1 MRKVA
6 LLLASLG
13 IMTAAYA
20 EQPKL
25 EVTHVGQEFYIE
37 NQSGN
42 YDLDEV
48 SLFTNVGLKYGDN
61 WTFGLQAGKQ
71 WAVNYGDDHDIV
83 SSNAQSA
90 DRYQLDAW
98 RKINDD
104 LKLGFRFRGTDGYD
118 RWYARWD
125 WKHGMLW
132 SAGDIWYQAENEKGD
147 KAAHDSLQFEV
158 FPIGVQYG
166 PVKVGYFVNYVKQM
180 GDVKDTEKEDYWEHQ
195 VRAYA
200 TLYKG
205 EKLTVTTQAR
215 ITFAAEENYKG
226 TAVSTFRTYDDFGG
240 RNRIYLG
247 ANYKYTDNLALYFDY
262 GYEFRDW
269 KYENGTEASY
279 LAPSDKHSQENY
291 QEITIGWK
299 YTF

>member
-13 IMTAAYA
+13 IMAAAYA

-25 EVTHVGQEFYIE
+25 EVTNVGQEFYIE
-37 NQSGN
+37 NQAGN

-71 WAVNYGDDHDIV
+71 WNVNYGDDHDIV
-83 SSNAQSA
+83 SSNNQSA

-118 RWYARWD
+118 RWYVRYD

-132 SAGDIWYQAENEKGD
+132 SAGDIWYQAENEKNDGR
-147 KAAHDSLQFEV
+147 DSLQFEV

-166 PVKVGYFVNYVKQM
+166 PVKLGYFVNYVKQM

-205 EKLTVTTQAR
+205 EKLTLTTQAR
-215 ITFAAEENYKG
+215 VTFAAEENYK
-226 TAVSTFRTYDDFGG
+226 
-240 RNRIYLG
+240 I
-247 ANYKYTDNLALYFDY
+247 NLPLPFS
-262 GYEFRDW
+262 FVT
-269 KYENGTEASY
+269 NS
-279 LAPSDKHSQENY
+279 P
-291 QEITIGWK
+291 
-299 YTF
+299 

>member
-13 IMTAAYA
+13 IMAAAYA

-25 EVTHVGQEFYIE
+25 EVTNVGQEFYIE
-37 NQSGN
+37 NQAGN

-71 WAVNYGDDHDIV
+71 WNVNYGDDHDIV
-83 SSNAQSA
+83 SSNNQSA

-118 RWYARWD
+118 RWYVRYD

-132 SAGDIWYQAENEKGD
+132 SAGDIWYQAENEKNDGR
-147 KAAHDSLQFEV
+147 DSLQFEV

-166 PVKVGYFVNYVKQM
+166 PVKLGYFVNYVKQM

-195 VRAYA
+195 V
-200 TLYKG
+200 LS
-205 EKLTVTTQAR
+205 L
-215 ITFAAEENYKG
+215 IH
-226 TAVSTFRTYDDFGG
+226 
-240 RNRIYLG
+240 I
-247 ANYKYTDNLALYFDY
+247 
-262 GYEFRDW
+262 
-269 KYENGTEASY
+269 
-279 LAPSDKHSQENY
+279 
-291 QEITIGWK
+291 
-299 YTF
+299 

>member
-13 IMTAAYA
+13 IMAAAYA

-25 EVTHVGQEFYIE
+25 EVTNVGQEFYIE
-37 NQSGN
+37 NQAGN

-71 WAVNYGDDHDIV
+71 WNVNYGDDHDIV
-83 SSNAQSA
+83 SSNNQSA

-118 RWYARWD
+118 RWYVRYD

-132 SAGDIWYQAENEKGD
+132 SAGDIWYQAENEKNDGR
-147 KAAHDSLQFEV
+147 DSLQFEV

-166 PVKVGYFVNYVKQM
+166 PVKLGYFVNYVKQM

-205 EKLTVTTQAR
+205 EKLTLTTQAR
-215 ITFAAEENYKG
+215 VTFAAEENYKG
-226 TAVSTFRTYDDFGG
+226 EAAKTFRTYDDCGG

-247 ANYKYTDNLALYFDY
+247 ANYKYTDNLSLYIDY
-262 GYEFRDW
+262 GYEFREW

-279 LAPSDKHSQENY
+279 DGKSQENY

>member
-13 IMTAAYA
+13 IMAAAYA

-25 EVTHVGQEFYIE
+25 EVTNVGQEFYIE
-37 NQSGN
+37 NQAGN

-71 WAVNYGDDHDIV
+71 WNVNYGDDHDIV
-83 SSNAQSA
+83 SSNNQSA

-118 RWYARWD
+118 RWYVRYD

-132 SAGDIWYQAENEKGD
+132 SAGDIWYQAENEKNDGR
-147 KAAHDSLQFEV
+147 DSLQFEV

-166 PVKVGYFVNYVKQM
+166 PVKLGYFVNYVKQM

-205 EKLTVTTQAR
+205 EKLTLTTQAR
-215 ITFAAEENYKG
+215 VTFAAEENYKG
-226 TAVSTFRTYDDFGG
+226 EAAKTFRTYDDFGG

-247 ANYKYTDNLALYFDY
+247 ANYKYTDNLSLYVDY
-262 GYEFRDW
+262 GYEFREW

-279 LAPSDKHSQENY
+279 DGKSQENY

>member
-13 IMTAAYA
+13 IMAAAYA

-25 EVTHVGQEFYIE
+25 EVTNVGQEFYIE
-37 NQSGN
+37 NQAGN

-71 WAVNYGDDHDIV
+71 WNVNYGDDHDIV
-83 SSNAQSA
+83 SSNNQSA

-118 RWYARWD
+118 RWYVRYD

-132 SAGDIWYQAENEKGD
+132 SAGDIWYQAENEKNDGR
-147 KAAHDSLQFEV
+147 DSLQFEV

-166 PVKVGYFVNYVKQM
+166 PVKLGYFVNYVKQM

-205 EKLTVTTQAR
+205 EKLTLTTQAR
-215 ITFAAEENYKG
+215 VTFAAEENYKG
-226 TAVSTFRTYDDFGG
+226 EAAKTFRTYDDFGG

-247 ANYKYTDNLALYFDY
+247 ANYKYTDNLSLYIDY
-262 GYEFRDW
+262 GYEFREW

-279 LAPSDKHSQENY
+279 DGKSQENY

>member
-13 IMTAAYA
+13 IITAAYA

-118 RWYARWD
+118 RWYVRYD

-132 SAGDIWYQAENEKGD
+132 SAGDIWYQAENQKD
-147 KAAHDSLQFEV
+147 DTNDNIQFEV

-166 PVKVGYFVNYVKQM
+166 PVRVGWFVNYVQQL
-180 GDVKDTEKEDYWEHQ
+180 GDIKNGEKDDYWEHQ
-195 VRAYA
+195 IRAYA

-205 EKLTVTTQAR
+205 EKLTVTTQGRFTLTADQGY
-215 ITFAAEENYKG
+215 EG
-226 TAVSTFRTYDDFGG
+226 TEPKYRHYDDFG

-247 ANYKYTDNLALYFDY
+247 ANYKYTDNLSLYFDY

-269 KYENGTEASY
+269 KYENEDKEANY
-279 LAPSDKHSQENY
+279 HAGENY